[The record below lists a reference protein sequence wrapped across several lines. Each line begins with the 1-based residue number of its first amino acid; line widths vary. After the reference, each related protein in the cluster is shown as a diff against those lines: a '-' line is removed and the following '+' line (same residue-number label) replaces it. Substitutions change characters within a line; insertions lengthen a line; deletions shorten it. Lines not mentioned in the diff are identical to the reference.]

1 MTRKTKPKNP
11 GTQSIKIQLV
21 LSREYE
27 EMLSAA
33 GGTER
38 VFQAVVREIR
48 EKTSLEV
55 RLLPKR
61 RWSEDGEQVDAEPAI
76 GF

>member
-1 MTRKTKPKNP
+1 M

-27 EMLSAA
+27 EMLSVP

-38 VFQAVVREIR
+38 VFQAVIREIS

-55 RLLPKR
+55 RLMPKR
-61 RWSEDGEQVDAEPAI
+61 RWSEDCERTEAEPAI